1 MFPLRFDCIRPV
13 FRHADL
19 GPRRGCFSVVATM
32 HVTPRTCPG
41 PGDLWQL
48 SWQEEKREAEY
59 ERLLEKFFEEYIPR
73 YCDKRINELAEA
85 GEDER
90 HPEIEPLFDEFLKEN
105 EWH

>member
-1 MFPLRFDCIRPV
+1 MNMN
-13 FRHADL
+13 
-19 GPRRGCFSVVATM
+19 PRC
-32 HVTPRTCPG
+32 CPG

-59 ERLLEKFFEEYIPR
+59 ERLLEKFFEEYILR